1 VEEPLPQEQISTS
14 ETISA
19 PRDSV
24 FELRFFHG
32 VGIGTMAIHIAAH
45 MPPGRSSPCEFTDAV
60 VRDVVFTDT
69 LTVDATV
76 PLTATVPGTEQVA
89 PFGAPVQVRV
99 ALPLVPL
106 PELTGCSLRFVPL

>member
-1 VEEPLPQEQISTS
+1 MEEPLPLEQISTR

-32 VGIGTMAIHIAAH
+32 VGIRTTAIHIAAH
-45 MPPGRSSPCEFTDAV
+45 MPPERNSPCEFTDAV

-76 PLTATVPGTEQVA
+76 PLTATVPGTEEVA

-99 ALPLVPL
+99 ALPLIPAPPIDRV
-106 PELTGCSLRFVPL
+106 